1 MFLSRLYSQMWTS
14 VLETEALPENKEYI
28 TIYSYFHKSVFSDF
42 LIRKNNLIHNSPR
55 SLPLEKKKNSFEETT
70 NEAAILPKTQIAEQL

>member
-1 MFLSRLYSQMWTS
+1 MWTS

-42 LIRKNNLIHNSPR
+42 LISKNNVIQNSPR
-55 SLPLEKKKNSFEETT
+55 SLPLEKKKTV
-70 NEAAILPKTQIAEQL
+70 LKRQLMKQLSYLKHK

>member
-42 LIRKNNLIHNSPR
+42 LISKNNVIQNSPR
-55 SLPLEKKKNSFEETT
+55 SLPLEKKKTV
-70 NEAAILPKTQIAEQL
+70 LKRQLMKQLSYLKHK